1 MLNVVFTT
9 KFKKEL
15 KKAQRRGYN
24 MAKINKVIDLL
35 ADGKKLPRKYKDHQ
49 LVNYGD
55 YDNVRE
61 CHIEPDWLLVY
72 HIDGDSLSLFLLRTG
87 THSDLF

>member
-15 KKAQRRGYN
+15 KKAQRRGCD
-24 MAKINKVIDLL
+24 MAKINRVIGLL
-35 ADGKKLPRKYKDHQ
+35 ADGKKLPQKYRDHQ
-49 LVNYGD
+49 LTNYSD
-55 YDNVRE
+55 YENVRE

-72 HIDGDSLSLFLLRTG
+72 HVEGDSLSLILLRTG